1 MFTTCFSWSISIH
14 RYCCKVVPK
23 PLFLPLLK
31 SAHMNAI
38 AERIAD
44 FLKEYSPFN
53 NLSYNE
59 LLIVSNNVRVIN
71 LEKNKILFQINDLLH
86 DSFYVVASGVVTLS
100 VISDAE
106 ETLLNKCVP
115 GDIFG
120 LRPFFAKNN
129 YQMTAKAREESII
142 YAIPIATFRP
152 FVAQNAEVLNFLLES
167 FAHNSNNPTDRDNKG
182 KLLSDNVVFSGQ
194 QSEMQY
200 FQSLSYN
207 KTPLKASLSSLV
219 KDVAQLMTDN
229 LLDSV
234 IITENQFPI
243 GIVTDNDMRS
253 KIATGRVPITATVD
267 KIMAAP
273 VITVAENVSLAEAQ
287 LSILRYNVSH
297 LCVTVDGSDKSE
309 IRGIISEHDLIV
321 AQASNPGVLIKEI
334 KRGQNGADLKR
345 VRTKLAEL
353 IQTSIGKNVPLSH
366 INNVASEI
374 NMAIIKR
381 SVELSILELGSPPAR
396 FAWLAIG
403 SQGRKE
409 QLLLTDQ
416 DSILVFEDVAADKYR
431 DVKDYFLKLAKKTVE
446 TLEKVGFEPC
456 PNGHT
461 ANNILWCKSISDWM
475 KQYSNWMAQ
484 PGEISNEIS
493 SVFFDYEIAFGE
505 PKIEEAITETIFRNV
520 KKNKLFFD
528 YLGNDALR
536 KPAPLSFF
544 KKFNVEEEGPNKD
557 KFDIKTRALMP
568 LIDGA
573 RLIVLSHDIRGIN
586 NTYLRFKQL
595 AITDPKHAEIY
606 LNCAE
611 AFQTLFKFRTMEGL
625 KNDSNGQFINLEEL
639 SKADREKLK
648 NALAPMKDL
657 EELIKDSFQLTQFS

>member
-1 MFTTCFSWSISIH
+1 
-14 RYCCKVVPK
+14 
-23 PLFLPLLK
+23 
-31 SAHMNAI
+31 MNVI

-44 FLKEYSPFN
+44 FLKEFPPFN
-53 NLSYNE
+53 NLSFEE
-59 LLIVSNNVRVIN
+59 LKVVATSIRVIN
-71 LEKNKILFQINDLLH
+71 LDKHKTLFQINDVLH
-86 DSFYVVASGVVTLS
+86 DSFYVVASGVINLS

-106 ETLLNKCVP
+106 ETLLNKCVE
-115 GDIFG
+115 GDVFG

-129 YQMTAKAREESII
+129 YMMTAKAREESII

-152 FVAQNAEVLNFLLES
+152 FVAQNNEVLNFLLES
-167 FAHNSNNPTDRDNKG
+167 FASNSNNPGDRENKG
-182 KLLSDNVVFSGQ
+182 KLLSDHVVFSGP
-194 QSEMQY
+194 QSEIHY

-207 KTPLKASLSSLV
+207 KSPLRTAITTPV
-219 KDVAQLMTDN
+219 KEVAQLMTDN

-234 IITENQFPI
+234 IVAENQLPI
-243 GIVTDNDMRS
+243 GIVTDGDMRS
-253 KIATGRVPITATVD
+253 KIATGRFPVSTSID
-267 KIMAAP
+267 KIMSSP

-287 LSILRYNVSH
+287 LLMLQYNVSH
-297 LCVTVDGSDKSE
+297 LCVTHDGTDKSD
-309 IRGIISEHDLIV
+309 IKGIISEHDLIV

-334 KRGQNGADLKR
+334 KRSQDAKDLKR

-353 IQTSIGKNVPLSH
+353 IQSSLAKNIPLSH
-366 INNVASEI
+366 ITNIASEI
-374 NMAIIKR
+374 TLAIIKR

-396 FAWLAIG
+396 FAWLSIG

-416 DSILVFEDVAADKYR
+416 DNILIFEDVAAEKYR
-431 DVKDYFLKLAKKTVE
+431 DVKDYFLKLAKKATGI
-446 TLEKVGFEPC
+446 LEKVGYAPC
-456 PNGHT
+456 PQGHM
-461 ANNILWCKSISDWM
+461 ASNILWCKSMTDWI
-475 KQYSNWMAQ
+475 KQYTNWMNT

-505 PKIEEAITETIFRNV
+505 TKIEEAITEAIFQNV

-536 KPAPLSFF
+536 KPSPLSFF
-544 KKFNVEEEGPNKD
+544 KKFNVEEDGINKD

-573 RLIVLSHDIRGIN
+573 RLFVLSQNIRGIN

-595 AITDPKHAEIY
+595 AMADPKHSEIY

-611 AFQTLFKFRTMEGL
+611 SFQTLFKIRTLEGL
-625 KNDSNGQFINLEEL
+625 KNDNSGQFINLEEL

-648 NALAPMKDL
+648 LAFAPMRDL
-657 EELIKDSFQLTQFS
+657 EELIKDTFQLTQFS

>member
-1 MFTTCFSWSISIH
+1 
-14 RYCCKVVPK
+14 
-23 PLFLPLLK
+23 
-31 SAHMNAI
+31 MNAI

-44 FLKEYSPFN
+44 FLKEFPPFN
-53 NLSYNE
+53 NLSFNE
-59 LLIVSNNVRVIN
+59 LLIVANNVRVIN
-71 LEKNKILFQINDLLH
+71 IEKHKTLFQINDLLH
-86 DSFYVVASGVVTLS
+86 DSFYVVASGVINLS

-106 ETLLNKCVP
+106 ETLLNKCVA

-129 YQMTAKAREESII
+129 YLMTAKAREESII

-167 FAHNSNNPTDRDNKG
+167 FATNSNNPSDRENKG

-200 FQSLSYN
+200 FQALSYN
-207 KTPLKASLSSLV
+207 KAPLKTAISSLV
-219 KDVAQLMTDN
+219 KDVAQIMTDN

-234 IITENQFPI
+234 IVAEHNYPV

-253 KIATGRVPITATVD
+253 KIATGRFAITASID
-267 KIMAAP
+267 KIMASP

-287 LSILRYNVSH
+287 LLILRYNVSH

-309 IRGIISEHDLIV
+309 IKGIISQNDLIV

-334 KRGQNGADLKR
+334 KRGQDAKDLKR

-353 IQTSIGKNVPLSH
+353 IQTSITKNVPLSH
-366 INNVASEI
+366 VTNIAGEI

-381 SVELSILELGSPPAR
+381 AVELSILELGSPPAR
-396 FAWLAIG
+396 FAWLSIG

-416 DSILVFEDVAADKYR
+416 DSILVFEDVSTEKYR
-431 DVKDYFLKLAKKTVE
+431 DVKDYFLKLAKRTVGI
-446 TLEKVGFEPC
+446 LEKVGYEPC

-461 ANNILWCKSISDWM
+461 ASNILWCKSVTDWI
-475 KQYSNWMAQ
+475 KQYTNWMNT

-505 PKIEEAITETIFRNV
+505 PKIEEAITEAIFKDV
-520 KKNKLFFD
+520 KKNRLFFD

-544 KKFNVEEEGPNKD
+544 KKFNLEEEGPNKD

-568 LIDGA
+568 LIDSA
-573 RLIVLSHDIRGIN
+573 RLITLSLNIRGIN

-595 AITDPKHAEIY
+595 AMADPKHSEIF

-611 AFQTLFKFRTMEGL
+611 AFQVLFKFRTMEGL
-625 KNDSNGQFINLEEL
+625 KNDNSGQFINLEEL
-639 SKADREKLK
+639 SKADRERLK
-648 NALAPMKDL
+648 SALAPMKDL
-657 EELIKDSFQLTQFS
+657 EELIKDTFQLTQFS